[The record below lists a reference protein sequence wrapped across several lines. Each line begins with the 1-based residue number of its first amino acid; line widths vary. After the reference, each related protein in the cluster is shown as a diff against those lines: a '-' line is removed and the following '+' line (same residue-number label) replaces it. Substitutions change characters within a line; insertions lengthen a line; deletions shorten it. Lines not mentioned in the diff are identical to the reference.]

1 MKVIAMNNVP
11 VKLWVDQLDA
21 HAWEEVNN
29 LTTLPL
35 SFFITFALMPD
46 AHGGK
51 GMPIGG
57 VLATKGVV
65 IPNAVGSRYRLRYVC
80 RENKSSC

>member
-29 LTTLPL
+29 LTTHK
-35 SFFITFALMPD
+35 IE
-46 AHGGK
+46 K
-51 GMPIGG
+51 
-57 VLATKGVV
+57 
-65 IPNAVGSRYRLRYVC
+65 
-80 RENKSSC
+80 